1 VAHRGRGR
9 TEPSEGDG
17 PPERPESWDERY
29 AAVERL
35 FSSEP
40 DPALVELATPL
51 RPGRAV
57 DLGAGEGRNSL
68 WLARQG
74 WAVTAVDGSAVAL
87 QRVQAGAAAA
97 RLRVV
102 TVRADIGEFLSLG
115 ERYDLIVIANIHPEP
130 EQRAAM
136 LQDAARAVR
145 PGGHLLL
152 VGHHLDSLGS
162 EGPSDPARLYT
173 EEVLRDALPG
183 LRTLLLERRQRS
195 HGSDTSEPRIDVVLW
210 AEAPEG

>member
-1 VAHRGRGR
+1 MKDRDRPDEGGATEHR
-9 TEPSEGDG
+9 EN
-17 PPERPESWDERY
+17 WDERY

-35 FSSEP
+35 FSTEP
-40 DPALVELATPL
+40 DPALVELATGLP
-51 RPGRAV
+51 PGRAV

-74 WAVTAVDGSAVAL
+74 WKVTAVDGSSVAL
-87 QRVQAGAAAA
+87 ERVRAGAASEGLSVA
-97 RLRVV
+97 
-102 TVRADIGEFLSLG
+102 TVQSDIGEFLRRG
-115 ERYDLIVIANIHPEP
+115 DAHDLVLIANIHPAP

-136 LQDAARAVR
+136 LRDAARAVA

-152 VGHHLDSLGS
+152 VGHHLDSLGC
-162 EGPSDPARLYT
+162 EGPSDPALLYT

-183 LRTLLLERRQRS
+183 LRTLVLERRQRS
-195 HGSDTSEPRIDVVLW
+195 HGSDTGELRIDVVLW

>member
-1 VAHRGRGR
+1 MAD
-9 TEPSEGDG
+9 GDRERPQ
-17 PPERPESWDERY
+17 PPEGGGTVERQETWDERY

-35 FSSEP
+35 FTTEP

-51 RPGRAV
+51 QPGRAV

-74 WAVTAVDGSAVAL
+74 WDVTAVDGSSVAL
-87 QRVQAGAAAA
+87 ERVRAGAAVEG
-97 RLRVV
+97 LRVAAV
-102 TVRADIGEFLSLG
+102 HSDIGAFLSRGDPYELV
-115 ERYDLIVIANIHPEP
+115 LIANIHPAP

-136 LQDAARAVR
+136 LRDAARAVA

-152 VGHHLDSLGS
+152 VGHHLDSLGCP
-162 EGPSDPARLYT
+162 GPSDPELLYT
-173 EEVLRDALPG
+173 EEVLRHALPG
-183 LRTLLLERRQRS
+183 LRTLLLERRERS
-195 HGSDTSEPRIDVVLW
+195 QGSDTGEPRIDVVLW